1 MTMVKTGQRGNQ
13 RTPSIPLVAGVALMG
28 AIALCVGA
36 CAQATP
42 AWGPGT
48 PRNGAGQP
56 VDAIYGT
63 PLPGYPNPIA
73 L

>member
-1 MTMVKTGQRGNQ
+1 MVK
-13 RTPSIPLVAGVALMG
+13 SEEHEKPLALRVIALSGAVALC
-28 AIALCVGA
+28 LGA

-56 VDAIYGT
+56 VDSIYGT
-63 PLPGYPNPIA
+63 PLPGYPDVTA

>member
-1 MTMVKTGQRGNQ
+1 MAETEE
-13 RTPSIPLVAGVALMG
+13 SAGVPASPVPRAVVIALSG
-28 AIALCVGA
+28 AIALSLGA
-36 CAQATP
+36 RAQATP

-63 PLPGYPNPIA
+63 PLPGYPAINAP
-73 L
+73 

>member
-1 MTMVKTGQRGNQ
+1 MLKDMIGRAPAT
-13 RTPSIPLVAGVALMG
+13 AGLIAA
-28 AIALCVGA
+28 AILLGG

-56 VDAIYGT
+56 VDAVYGT
-63 PLPGYPNPIA
+63 PLPGYPPINNTM
-73 L
+73 

>member
-1 MTMVKTGQRGNQ
+1 MRAMMLTGY
-13 RTPSIPLVAGVALMG
+13 SAL
-28 AIALCVGA
+28 ALLLGGCG
-36 CAQATP
+36 QATP

-63 PLPGYPNPIA
+63 PLPGYPAINK
-73 L
+73 